1 MVFFCQ
7 HWCLDLFT
15 DPSLSTLT
23 LVCIPDVDQC
33 YIQNNI
39 INKPSEC
46 CGVPKV
52 AKHFNEKRG
61 LSEVVS
67 TLILLVVAV
76 LLSGVIAYYATNI
89 TTTRTATEEIQ
100 FATSHVWVNSSG
112 ATAAF
117 KLQNL
122 GGRDILIDKF
132 TVRGVSSTWSDVFIY
147 RVPAGTSISGD
158 MNITSYAG
166 LVNGVTID
174 TLVYNVTSADIPLQS
189 GGELMVYIKDPDNI
203 QVDDIGTSVSMA
215 VFTNN
220 AQYIT
225 EVNVESATTQ

>member
-1 MVFFCQ
+1 M
-7 HWCLDLFT
+7 
-15 DPSLSTLT
+15 
-23 LVCIPDVDQC
+23 
-33 YIQNNI
+33 N
-39 INKPSEC
+39 
-46 CGVPKV
+46 
-52 AKHFNEKRG
+52 KRG

-100 FATSHVWVNSSG
+100 FATAHVWVNSSG
-112 ATAAF
+112 AIAAF

-132 TVRGVSSTWSDVFIY
+132 TVRGVSSAWTDVFMY
-147 RVPAGTSISGD
+147 RVPTGSSVSGD
-158 MNITSYAG
+158 MNITLYSG
-166 LVNGVTID
+166 LADGVTID
-174 TLVYNVTSADIPLQS
+174 TYVYNVSASDIPLVS

>member
-1 MVFFCQ
+1 MV
-7 HWCLDLFT
+7 
-15 DPSLSTLT
+15 
-23 LVCIPDVDQC
+23 
-33 YIQNNI
+33 
-39 INKPSEC
+39 
-46 CGVPKV
+46 
-52 AKHFNEKRG
+52 KHYKRNA

-100 FATSHVWVNSSG
+100 FATAHVWVNSSG
-112 ATAAF
+112 AVAAF

-132 TVRGVSSTWSDVFIY
+132 TVRGVSSSWSDVWLY
-147 RVPAGTSISGD
+147 RVPTGTSVSGD

-166 LVNGVTID
+166 LTGSPSID
-174 TLVYNVTSADIPLQS
+174 GKTYDVSAADIPLVS

>member
-1 MVFFCQ
+1 MV
-7 HWCLDLFT
+7 
-15 DPSLSTLT
+15 
-23 LVCIPDVDQC
+23 
-33 YIQNNI
+33 
-39 INKPSEC
+39 
-46 CGVPKV
+46 
-52 AKHFNEKRG
+52 KHYKRNA

-100 FATSHVWVNSSG
+100 FATAHVWVNSSG
-112 ATAAF
+112 AVAAF

-132 TVRGVSSTWSDVFIY
+132 TVRGVSSSWTDVWIY
-147 RVPAGTSISGD
+147 RVPTGTSVSGD
-158 MNITSYAG
+158 MNITSYSG
-166 LVNGVTID
+166 LISGGVSID
-174 TLVYNVTSADIPLQS
+174 GNNYNISAADIPLVS